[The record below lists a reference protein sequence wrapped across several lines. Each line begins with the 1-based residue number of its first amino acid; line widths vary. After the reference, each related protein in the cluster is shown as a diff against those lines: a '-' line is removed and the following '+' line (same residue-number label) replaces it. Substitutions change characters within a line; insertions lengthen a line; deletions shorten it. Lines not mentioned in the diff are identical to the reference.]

1 MEIKKKINLD
11 NNTYYISV
19 EVEYE
24 KHIEGFPTLRI
35 KNYKNKYWDSG
46 DCSLLIEK
54 IEKAYKKEQ
63 ANLYDKSISFMA
75 DILYIYD
82 RIPFI
87 SKITEVSKTEET
99 IITVASTSWFII
111 RANPLTFD
119 TILGSSK
126 YDVMSLRIRTFLS
139 NISCSFN

>member
-11 NNTYYISV
+11 NNIYYISV

-46 DCSLLIEK
+46 AWSLLIEK
-54 IEKAYKKEQ
+54 KEKAYKKEN

-99 IITVASTSWFII
+99 VIGKEEIENYIKTFNIRMHDDNEFKLYDERSWFI
-111 RANPLTFD
+111 
-119 TILGSSK
+119 
-126 YDVMSLRIRTFLS
+126 
-139 NISCSFN
+139 